1 MAVIEKRRTK
11 DGKIHYRVKIRLKG
25 QLAQTATH
33 ERLTDAKRWAQVT
46 EAAIREG
53 RHFKT
58 TEAKKHTLAEA
69 IDRYLQ
75 TVLPRAGR
83 DRVKRQ
89 AHLSWWKVRLGKY
102 LLADVTPALIGES
115 RDVLMNETT
124 TRGSLR
130 SGATANRYLSA
141 LSHLLSV
148 AVREWG
154 WLEDSPMRKVSKSR
168 ESRGRVRFLDEN
180 EKERLFRACKESS
193 NEMLFPA
200 VIVSIST
207 GVRLGELLALK
218 WSDVDFGRRRL
229 ILHYTKNGEKR
240 GVPLAGQA
248 LQVLLDMEKR
258 RRIDS
263 SLIFCQAKNW
273 CGSKGSNV
281 KDGAGLKDKENGV
294 QKVQKPVSLRGA
306 WEVALKKGEIKNF
319 RWHDLRHCCAS
330 YLLMSGAST
339 AEIAEILGHKT
350 LAMVKRYSHLADGHA
365 GKVIERMNEQFVG

>member
-11 DGKIHYRVKIRLKG
+11 EGKIHYRVKIRLKG
-25 QLAQTATH
+25 QPPQTATH

-69 IDRYLQ
+69 VDRYLQ

-83 DRVKRQ
+83 DRVKRE
-89 AHLSWWKVRLGKY
+89 AHLSWWKERVGKY
-102 LLADVTPALIGES
+102 VLADVTPALIGEC
-115 RDVLMNETT
+115 RDALMSENTL
-124 TRGSLR
+124 RGGLR

-141 LSHLLSV
+141 LSHLLSI
-148 AVREWG
+148 AVNEWG
-154 WLEDSPMRKVSKSR
+154 WLEDSPMRKVNKSR

-180 EKERLFRACKESS
+180 ERERLFRACKESS
-193 NEMLFPA
+193 NELLFPA

-207 GVRLGELLALK
+207 GIRLGELLALK
-218 WSDVDFGRRRL
+218 WGDVDFGRRRL
-229 ILHYTKNGEKR
+229 ILHHTKNGEKR

-248 LQVLLDMEKR
+248 LQVLQEMEKR

-263 SLIFCQAKNW
+263 SLIFCQSKNRY
-273 CGSKGSNV
+273 GSKGSNLRS
-281 KDGAGLKDKENGV
+281 DADADKEGGV

-306 WEVALKKGEIKNF
+306 WEAALKKGEIENF

-365 GKVIERMNEQFVG
+365 GKVIERMNEQFVS